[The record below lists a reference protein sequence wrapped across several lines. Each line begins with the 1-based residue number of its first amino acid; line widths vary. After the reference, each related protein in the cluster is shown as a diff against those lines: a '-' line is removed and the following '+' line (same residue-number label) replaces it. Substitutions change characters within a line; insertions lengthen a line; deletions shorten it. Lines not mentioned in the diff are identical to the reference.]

1 LKKRIAIIGSTGS
14 IGTQA
19 IDILTDYPQHFQIKG
34 LATYQNIDLL
44 KEQINKVLA
53 DQVVVINEERAKE
66 LNKNLL
72 PNNISLGGGK
82 EALLD
87 LVTREDID
95 MVLMALVGTAG
106 LEPTIAALKA
116 GKIVAL
122 ANKEVMVAG
131 GQIVNQLTQEFGS
144 SIIPVDSEH
153 SAIFQAIQGCRD
165 TANEVNKLILTAS
178 GGPFRGYGRERLRK
192 VTRED
197 ALRHPNWEM
206 GNKIT
211 IDSATLMNKGLE
223 VIEAKWLFNMDVD
236 KIEVLVHP
244 QSIIHSMV
252 QFIDGSV
259 IAQMGVP
266 DMRLPILYAFTY
278 PYRLRTELKPLD
290 LVEISKLTFEEPD
303 WDNFPCLGFAFEA
316 MRMGG
321 TMPVVL
327 NAANEVAVDL
337 FLRGRL
343 AFKDIPIIIERAMGS
358 HNIIKNPKLS
368 DILDV
373 DRVIR
378 DMYKKDGVL

>member
-1 LKKRIAIIGSTGS
+1 M
-14 IGTQA
+14 
-19 IDILTDYPQHFQIKG
+19 
-34 LATYQNIDLL
+34 
-44 KEQINKVLA
+44 LA